1 MPLPVYSIYSPLCA
15 PVLMAQPTAP
25 STPATEPAAAKPAA
39 AEPASSEPAAAV
51 ASAAAAGSGL
61 HLRGGVS
68 LQGAKLPQQK
78 RPQNGEAAAR
88 LWVRHHWTNN
98 GRPGEFK
105 SQYFAAIM
113 RLNDTSVVAGSPVVL
128 RP

>member
-1 MPLPVYSIYSPLCA
+1 
-15 PVLMAQPTAP
+15 MAQPTAP

-88 LWVRHHWTNN
+88 LWVRHHWTND